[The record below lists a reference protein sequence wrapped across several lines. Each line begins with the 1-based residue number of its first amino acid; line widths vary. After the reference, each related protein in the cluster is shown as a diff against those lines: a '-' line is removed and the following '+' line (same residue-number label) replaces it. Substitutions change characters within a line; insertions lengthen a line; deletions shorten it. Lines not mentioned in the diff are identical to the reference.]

1 MLMQTQVLTGKTLD
15 AVAFVGATNI
25 FAGDDEA
32 NAGMAKIIGTR
43 QQGELRRASPG
54 RLVKDLLE
62 LLGSKEPELP
72 TKFQRWQPGQ
82 GGRLNLNA
90 SQLGAAFGTA
100 TGQNLAAILGGHA
113 GTEAVGA
120 LALQHAG
127 LKCAFHYLIR

>member
-1 MLMQTQVLTGKTLD
+1 MLAKAQMLTSKALD
-15 AVAFVGATNI
+15 AIAFMGTANI
-25 FAGDDEA
+25 FARDDEA
-32 NAGMAKIIGTR
+32 NAGMSEIIGAR
-43 QQGELRRASPG
+43 QQSELRRASPG

>member
-1 MLMQTQVLTGKTLD
+1 MLMKTQVLSRKPLD
-15 AVAFVGATNI
+15 AIAFMSSANVLAR
-25 FAGDDEA
+25 DDEA
-32 NAGMAKIIGTR
+32 NARVTEVIGTR

-62 LLGSKEPELP
+62 LLGSKEPKLP

-113 GTEAVGA
+113 GTETVGA